1 MSVTEEKPE
10 LTDRIKNVI
19 HEGNTRMIIV
29 RDTRGHTVM
38 QVPVTVGVGALVLAP
53 VVTALSAMGALAAQ
67 WTIKIERSD
76 EDD

>member
-19 HEGNTRMIIV
+19 HEGNARMIIV

-38 QVPVTVGVGALVLAP
+38 QVPVTVGVGGRWSSLP
-53 VVTALSAMGALAAQ
+53 S
-67 WTIKIERSD
+67 
-76 EDD
+76 